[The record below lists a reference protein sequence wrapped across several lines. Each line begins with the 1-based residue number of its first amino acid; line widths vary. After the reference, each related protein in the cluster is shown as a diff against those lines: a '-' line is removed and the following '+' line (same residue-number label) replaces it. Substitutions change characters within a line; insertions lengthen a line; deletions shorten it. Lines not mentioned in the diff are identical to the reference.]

1 MKVNCE
7 CCGIEFNK
15 FPKEVKGTN
24 ANYCSR
30 SCAAKINNKKFPKLT
45 AKKHFCGCGNERKRK
60 DVQTCKACIK
70 KRLEECS
77 DLTIGERTYHK
88 HKSAKYSYIRADAK
102 RILKNFTDKSCKNCG
117 YNKHT
122 EVAHIKSI
130 ASFPKDT
137 KIKEVNDI
145 NNLIFLC
152 PNCHWEFD
160 HGDLTLENIKN
171 SGQ

>member
-1 MKVNCE
+1 M
-7 CCGIEFNK
+7 
-15 FPKEVKGTN
+15 
-24 ANYCSR
+24 
-30 SCAAKINNKKFPKLT
+30 
-45 AKKHFCGCGNERKRK
+45 
-60 DVQTCKACIK
+60 
-70 KRLEECS
+70 EECS